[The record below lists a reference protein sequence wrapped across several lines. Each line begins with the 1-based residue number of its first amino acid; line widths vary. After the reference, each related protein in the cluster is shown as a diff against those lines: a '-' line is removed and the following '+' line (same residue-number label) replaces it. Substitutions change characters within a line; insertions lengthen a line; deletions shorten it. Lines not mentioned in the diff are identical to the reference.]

1 MSNIKLRSFVKVEMV
16 PPSNISAESV
26 YNFFTPDEREA
37 ENSALRFQGSRRT
50 SVNDPKTG
58 QNKIYFQDSLGN
70 LVSENN
76 AKGEIPRYIQ
86 INFVPPPSSLTNAA
100 FGTNIDLKEIQKEGI
115 LHTSEDIQSPHDVS
129 QRFTDLS
136 LEDRIARKLD
146 LASQIE
152 SNGEVTV
159 YTVEGLN
166 QPSITS
172 QTSTQTMS
180 KDGNYNFNLRSNLK
194 DIIDDV
200 IDLNSSSNVNT
211 IKSETTATKKVQ
223 EAQTMS
229 LFTTLNRE
237 FIEDIY
243 MSPGDKTRLM
253 SEVTVDY
260 FNELENLQIQEG
272 KEIRDLNVEINCQ
285 QEILSTLDHDSKIE
299 LIGYLIE
306 RYETGETIIGTEPEN
321 TFYLNSPASTTFID
335 VKVKYDRI
343 YTYTMRSIYRV
354 VYVTQQDN
362 INRKLVTYMTSEATD
377 PVQTK
382 VEETTAPNPPDGVMY
397 HFNYKEKRGLRVSW
411 QYPVGIQRDTKYFQI
426 FRRKDITE
434 PFTCIG
440 MIDFDNSTIRTS
452 PREYVRKDKTLKYE
466 SAFTFFEDENFMKDS
481 AFIYAIV
488 AIDAHGY
495 SSGYS
500 VQTKVTFRKTE
511 NKLILRRVSKQ
522 GAPKQYPNFFVDPD
536 EDPNTFVNTLTQDC
550 IKSSGYDRL
559 RIYFD
564 PDGMKY
570 QKFANGSS
578 QEKQIFHTN
587 TATGVDGQHDPSNS
601 RYKLSL
607 INTDR
612 QKSQNLEILIEDARG
627 TGYFT
632 L

>member
-1 MSNIKLRSFVKVEMV
+1 MSNIKLRSFVKVSML
-16 PPSNISAESV
+16 PPMNVSADPV
-26 YNFFTPDEREA
+26 YNFFTPDERTSE
-37 ENSALRFQGSRRT
+37 ESALRFQGNYRSLIK
-50 SVNDPKTG
+50 DPKTG
-58 QNKIYFQDSLGN
+58 QNKVYFQDSNGN
-70 LVSENN
+70 VVSENN
-76 AKGEIPRYIQ
+76 VKGEIPRYIQ
-86 INFVPPPSSLTNAA
+86 INFMPPPVISSLA
-100 FGTNIDLKEIQKEGI
+100 GEKIDFTKVKNEEL
-115 LHTSEDIQSPHDVS
+115 LHTSEDVQSPHDIS

-136 LEDRIARKLD
+136 LKQRLIRKLD
-146 LASQIE
+146 VASQIE
-152 SNGEVTV
+152 SEGQVSIFT
-159 YTVEGLN
+159 TEGLN
-166 QPSITS
+166 QGSINKNVQQS
-172 QTSTQTMS
+172 LG
-180 KDGNYNFNLRSNLK
+180 KKGNYNWELSPRLK
-194 DIIDDV
+194 DIVNDI
-200 IDLNSSSNVNT
+200 IDLNASANVNT
-211 IKSETTATKKVQ
+211 VKTKTTATKNVD

-229 LFTTLNRE
+229 LYTTLNKK
-237 FIEDIY
+237 FAEDVY
-243 MSPGDKTRLM
+243 MSAVDKTRLM
-253 SEVTVDY
+253 SEVAVDHIRQQD
-260 FNELENLQIQEG
+260 FSNTLKD
-272 KEIRDLNVEINCQ
+272 KEIKDLEVNIKASQKVQSSQSIER
-285 QEILSTLDHDSKIE
+285 SKIE
-299 LIGYLIE
+299 SVGYLIE
-306 RYETGETIIGTEPEN
+306 RYETGETIIGSEPES
-321 TFYLNSPASTTFID
+321 TFFVNNPESTSFID

-343 YTYTMRSIYRV
+343 YTYTMRTVYKVTYV
-354 VYVTQQDN
+354 VNEIGQC
-362 INRKLVTYMTSEATD
+362 RKLTTFLTSESTD

-397 HFNYKEKRGLRVSW
+397 HFNYREKRGLRVSW

-570 QKFANGSS
+570 QKFANDAS

-587 TATGVDGQHDPSNS
+587 TATGVDGQHDPSSS